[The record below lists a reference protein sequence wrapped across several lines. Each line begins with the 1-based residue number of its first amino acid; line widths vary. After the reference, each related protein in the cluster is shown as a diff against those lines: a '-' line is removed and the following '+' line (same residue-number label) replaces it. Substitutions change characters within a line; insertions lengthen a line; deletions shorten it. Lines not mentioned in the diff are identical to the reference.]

1 MLMVEN
7 TNNSLAITID
17 IEDWYHIPS
26 VCGSPF
32 SVYRDTD
39 DFFTRWKERFDYLT
53 EPTRRILGLLRD
65 YEIKATFFVVA
76 DVAEHY
82 PGLVESIVSEGH
94 EIACHGLHHSCAIDP
109 KTKKPLIDQK
119 AFEKETKEA
128 KNILEK
134 IAGVPV
140 IGYRAPNAMIAGWM
154 IDSLEKI
161 GFVYDS
167 SVSVNSLYNKTD
179 SFLKGVSTRP
189 YYPETSRLTPGK
201 KRDLIEFPWA
211 YFDACGL
218 KIPTSGGPMMR
229 FLSAGMMYKGL
240 QQSLKRG
247 HTVFYFH
254 PIDVSYEDFPA
265 IGKGRPLYWMIKGKI
280 VEDRIRYILN
290 KATRSS
296 VPVPMDTLRTIYK
309 KCGG

>member
-7 TNNSLAITID
+7 TINSLAITID

-39 DFFTRWKERFDYLT
+39 DFFTRWKERYDYLT
-53 EPTRRILGLLRD
+53 EPTGRILSLLRT
-65 YEIKATFFVVA
+65 YAIKATFFVVA
-76 DVAEHY
+76 DVVEHY

-94 EIACHGLHHSCAIDP
+94 EIACHGLHHGCAIDP
-109 KTKKPLIDQK
+109 KTKKPLISQK
-119 AFEKETKEA
+119 AFEKETREA
-128 KNILEK
+128 KDILEK

-154 IDSLEKI
+154 IDSLEKT

-179 SFLKGVSTRP
+179 SSLEGVSTCP
-189 YYPETSRLTPGK
+189 YYPEPLQLTPGK
-201 KRDLIEFPWA
+201 TRGLVEFPWA
-211 YFDACGL
+211 YFDLRGL

-229 FLSAGMMYKGL
+229 FLSGGMMYKGL

-265 IGKGRPLYWMIKGKI
+265 IGKGRPLYWIIKGKI

-296 VPVPMDTLRTIYK
+296 VPVPMDTLRNIYE
-309 KCGG
+309 KCGV